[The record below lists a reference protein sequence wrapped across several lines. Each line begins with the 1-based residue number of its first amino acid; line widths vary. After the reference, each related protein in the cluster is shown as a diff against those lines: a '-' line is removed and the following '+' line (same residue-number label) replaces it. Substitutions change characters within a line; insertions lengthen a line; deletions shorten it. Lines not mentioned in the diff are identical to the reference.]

1 MGGGAIS
8 IQANS
13 SSSKA
18 VGRPSHSSEW
28 RCSLRRLRLA
38 DCDYLAESA
47 LGSLIGHAEME
58 TLDLSRTTHV
68 LTGASVAALL
78 HLGGEATVLPTRCTS
93 DTSAAKVPACLA
105 HETGGRVQEMAW
117 APQDLVEHCLW
128 KYCCNATDMQTS
140 LYGSPDP
147 SLQNM
152 VEGLHFSPVL
162 SISHNLGA
170 RRASVLSCRW
180 VGS

>member
-1 MGGGAIS
+1 MGGVAIS

-18 VGRPSHSSEW
+18 VGSPSHSSEW

-78 HLGGEATVLPTRCTS
+78 HLGGEATVCQHGAQAIRPPQKS
-93 DTSAAKVPACLA
+93 P
-105 HETGGRVQEMAW
+105 HAW
-117 APQDLVEHCLW
+117 HMKPVGELRRWH
-128 KYCCNATDMQTS
+128 
-140 LYGSPDP
+140 
-147 SLQNM
+147 
-152 VEGLHFSPVL
+152 GLHRTLLSTACGNIVAMPLTCKPPSMGVL
-162 SISHNLGA
+162 IRLC
-170 RRASVLSCRW
+170 RTWWRAYTSVQC
-180 VGS
+180 